1 MLKTVAKIFGIVLI
15 LTGILG
21 FVPAF
26 APNNHLLGVFHID
39 TLHNFIHLGSGLAA
53 LTCGFLSVRAARLY
67 FQIFGVIYA
76 LVAALGLAYMDND
89 ILGVLAN
96 NMADVLLH
104 VVIAGSALAFGFGSF
119 GQKTDAAT
127 P

>member
-1 MLKTVAKIFGIVLI
+1 MLKTVAKIFGVVLI
-15 LTGILG
+15 MIGILG

-26 APNNHLLGVFHID
+26 TPNNHLFGVFHVD
-39 TLHNFIHLGSGLAA
+39 TLHNFIHLGSGITALLA
-53 LTCGFLSVRAARLY
+53 GFISVRAARLY

-76 LVAALGLAYMDND
+76 LVALLGLVYMDND
-89 ILGVLAN
+89 ILGILAN

-104 VVIAGSALAFGFGSF
+104 IVIAGSALALGFSSF
-119 GQKTDAAT
+119 GQKTNIAT